1 MEILKKFSDYKA
13 KKNLLNKIKKEKE
26 ELGKLLKEKECI
38 REIIG
43 DILRFTEDREID
55 VEEFHQLRE
64 KAYKFLIDLDLDK

>member
-26 ELGKLLKEKECI
+26 ELSALLNEKKCI
-38 REIIG
+38 REIIS